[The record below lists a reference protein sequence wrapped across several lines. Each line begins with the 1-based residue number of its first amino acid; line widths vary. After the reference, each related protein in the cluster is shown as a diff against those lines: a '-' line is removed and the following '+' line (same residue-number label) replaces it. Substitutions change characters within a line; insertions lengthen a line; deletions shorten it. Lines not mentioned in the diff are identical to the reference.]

1 MCLAV
6 MIGLLLEGIHYGIRN
21 AVTDFV
27 ADSSYK
33 SELSSE
39 TTSEETTESVSQAL
53 SVYLYDKNAISELD
67 TLGITMDDTML
78 TIIGDIVCKILDEAS
93 VSYQR
98 STVMG
103 IMGDSR
109 KNEQMSNFFYELVV
123 KIMNWTNP
131 DSNSGEYTI
140 DDLIAVVEKYKD
152 DIESFFRT
160 EIPKY
165 NGVISEEMLL
175 KIEKICEKYSGER
188 LDLKLDDEYLFTH
201 IIEAIMRSFKDKIE
215 DTFTGYLDS
224 VQKKAEDLIKNILDG
239 SGIEYDP
246 NIISGMSYD
255 ILHSY
260 DMTGIMFDFFAKYI
274 DLSLK
279 NIDKEVDYVDEISK
293 LIDKNASK
301 IDKFIREEL
310 EKYNV
315 VLTDDSMRQLEEYL
329 QNSTGNK
336 INLDKNTNTL
346 FSEALKEVIQSNGE
360 LVNYKLN
367 TYKTIVGNATLYAPE
382 FAVKFVDFVIQEENM
397 NGVRAGYIGLS
408 SVSLAGL
415 ILAVVPKI
423 GLFKSVGTSG
433 IVAGAVLICVGIAA
447 FLLGPKLAI
456 RYDLEAI
463 NSVAAS
469 IGSREL
475 TMGAITAGVG
485 IVSTIGFA
493 VATHSAAGTAATAA
507 TSSASA
513 TAGSPESVQ
522 TEPSENTETSSNS
535 EDEKETIKTE

>member
-33 SELSSE
+33 SE

-201 IIEAIMRSFKDKIE
+201 IIEAILRSFKDKIE

-279 NIDKEVDYVDEISK
+279 NKDKEVDFVDEISK

-382 FAVKFVDFVIQEENM
+382 FAVRFVDFVIQEENM

-423 GLFKSVGTSG
+423 GLLKSVGTSG
-433 IVAGAVLICVGIAA
+433 IVAGAVLVCVGIAA

-493 VATHSAAGTAATAA
+493 VAAHSAAGTAATAA